1 MDEVTSSTNI
11 AARMFEFSTL
21 SVASKCC
28 ERKHEERVTVTE
40 IRQIILNDKFFF
52 IRSIQRQLST
62 NDAEKFYAEHKEFP
76 DTIRGRFG
84 ASDTR
89 NATHG
94 SDSMQSAENEI
105 LFFFPDFSIS
115 QWLNDDEP
123 LLRRFAISNGA
134 NRELHLHFDKDKW
147 LHRIEQT

>member
-1 MDEVTSSTNI
+1 
-11 AARMFEFSTL
+11 
-21 SVASKCC
+21 
-28 ERKHEERVTVTE
+28 
-40 IRQIILNDKFFF
+40 
-52 IRSIQRQLST
+52 
-62 NDAEKFYAEHKEFP
+62 
-76 DTIRGRFG
+76 
-84 ASDTR
+84 
-89 NATHG
+89 
-94 SDSMQSAENEI
+94 MQSAENEI